1 MQDAA
6 DKRAAPNAAFDAAA
20 ARADFPILYREVNGK
35 PLVYLDS
42 AASAQKP
49 LPVIEAMDHCMRFEY
64 ANVHRGIHH
73 LSNAATQAYEDARE
87 TTRKFL
93 NARHSEEIIFTKNA
107 TEAMNL
113 VAYAWGMEHISEGD
127 EIIISVLEHHGN
139 IVPWHLLRE
148 RFGAVLKWAPISDDG
163 ELLIDEYRK
172 LFSKRTKLV
181 ALTHMSNVTGTRV
194 PGKLVTDIAHEHGVP
209 ILLDGCQS
217 AVHDVIDVQ
226 ELGCDFFA
234 FSGHKVYGPSG
245 IGILY
250 GRKEILEPMPPFLGG
265 GSMIASVSQD
275 EITYGDLPN
284 RFEAGTP
291 PIVEAVG
298 LGAALNYMMQHDIQA
313 IADHEHDLTKYAH
326 ERLAEFNWLKIFG
339 QTSDKGGIISF
350 AVDGIHPH
358 DIAMVVDRSGV
369 AVRAGHHCAQPLM
382 TRYDVPAMVRASF
395 GMYSTREDVDALAAS
410 LVKAR
415 DLFA

>member
-6 DKRAAPNAAFDAAA
+6 DSQTHTTTAFDAAA

-35 PLVYLDS
+35 PLVFLDS

-64 ANVHRGIHH
+64 ANVHRGIHY

-87 TTRKFL
+87 TTRRFI
-93 NARHSEEIIFTKNA
+93 NARHAEEIVFTKNA

-113 VAYAWGMEHISEGD
+113 VAYSWGMDNISEGD
-127 EIIISVLEHHGN
+127 EIIISILEHHGN

-148 RFGAVLKWAPISDDG
+148 RFGAVIKWAPISDDG

-172 LFSKRTKLV
+172 LFTKKTKLV

-194 PGKLVTDIAHEHGVP
+194 PGKLVTDIAHERGVP

-217 AVHDVIDVQ
+217 AVHDPIDVQ
-226 ELGCDFFA
+226 AMGCDFFV

-245 IGILY
+245 IGVLY
-250 GRKEILEPMPPFLGG
+250 GRKELLEPMPPFLGG
-265 GSMIASVSQD
+265 GSMIASVGQD
-275 EITYGDLPN
+275 DVSYGDLPN

-298 LGAALNYMMQHDIQA
+298 LGAALNYMLEHDIDA
-313 IADHEHDLTKYAH
+313 ISAHEHELVGYAH
-326 ERLAEFNWLKIFG
+326 ERLAEFNWLRIYG
-339 QTSDKGGIISF
+339 QTADKGGIVSF
-350 AVDGIHPH
+350 TVDGIHPH

-395 GMYSTREDVDALAAS
+395 GMYSTREDVDALADA
-410 LVKAR
+410 LIKAR
-415 DLFA
+415 NLFA